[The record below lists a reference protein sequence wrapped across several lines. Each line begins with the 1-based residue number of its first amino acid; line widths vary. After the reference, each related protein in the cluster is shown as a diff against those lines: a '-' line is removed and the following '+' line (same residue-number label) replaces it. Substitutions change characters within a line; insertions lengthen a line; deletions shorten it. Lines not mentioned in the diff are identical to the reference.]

1 MSIKTPTIKKSDSWH
16 HFPLQI
22 SQELLKYARFYSENA
37 SIIHEN
43 TTSRTKIH
51 RMHLQ
56 KRHNSVWPHF
66 DETATLLRTYWLS
79 SLILQTLSFDWTD
92 SILWFHWLFPLIL
105 LTLSFAYTELFLWFY
120 WTVEPSTLTRRA
132 LGVAITS
139 ARHRNAERSATSW
152 TFSSALANSKERFCQ
167 STNALLKIP

>member
-1 MSIKTPTIKKSDSWH
+1 LSIKTPTIKKSDSWH

-56 KRHNSVWPHF
+56 KRHNIVSSQF
-66 DETATLLRTYWLS
+66 DETVTLLRTIYHS
-79 SLILQTLSFDWTD
+79 SLV
-92 SILWFHWLFPLIL
+92 L
-105 LTLSFAYTELFLWFY
+105 LTLSFD
-120 WTVEPSTLTRRA
+120 
-132 LGVAITS
+132 
-139 ARHRNAERSATSW
+139 
-152 TFSSALANSKERFCQ
+152 
-167 STNALLKIP
+167 

>member
-1 MSIKTPTIKKSDSWH
+1 LSIKTPTIKKSDSWH

-56 KRHNSVWPHF
+56 KRHNIVSTQF
-66 DETATLLRTYWLS
+66 DDNDTFLRTYCHP
-79 SLILQTLSFDWTD
+79 SLILQTLSFD
-92 SILWFHWLFPLIL
+92 
-105 LTLSFAYTELFLWFY
+105 
-120 WTVEPSTLTRRA
+120 
-132 LGVAITS
+132 
-139 ARHRNAERSATSW
+139 
-152 TFSSALANSKERFCQ
+152 
-167 STNALLKIP
+167 

>member
-1 MSIKTPTIKKSDSWH
+1 LSIKTPTIKKSDSWH

-56 KRHNSVWPHF
+56 KRHNIVSSQF
-66 DETATLLRTYWLS
+66 DETDTLLRSYSHS
-79 SLILQTLSFDWTD
+79 SLILQTLSFD
-92 SILWFHWLFPLIL
+92 
-105 LTLSFAYTELFLWFY
+105 
-120 WTVEPSTLTRRA
+120 
-132 LGVAITS
+132 
-139 ARHRNAERSATSW
+139 
-152 TFSSALANSKERFCQ
+152 
-167 STNALLKIP
+167 